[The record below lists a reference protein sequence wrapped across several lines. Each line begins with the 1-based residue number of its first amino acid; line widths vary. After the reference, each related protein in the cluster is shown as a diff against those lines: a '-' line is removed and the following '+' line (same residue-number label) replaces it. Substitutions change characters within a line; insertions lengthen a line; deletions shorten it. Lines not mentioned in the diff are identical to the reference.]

1 MLYILIMFAS
11 SSIVPFVTTT
21 DHFMFKSFHIINIFS
36 GSFGHSPDL
45 ELVNKFVIVADGW
58 AEVFENLSEFLV
70 F

>member
-45 ELVNKFVIVADGW
+45 ELVNKFVIVADG
-58 AEVFENLSEFLV
+58 
-70 F
+70 